1 MWGFWFFPTSY
12 LLWWYTM
19 NLAVIPARGGSKRI
33 PRKNIKLLHGKP
45 MIAYTIEAAQQSGV
59 FANVIVSTDDAEI
72 AEISKHYGA
81 EVPFLREATLAD
93 DHTPASLVTL
103 DALEKLD
110 TAGSNYRYVSQLMP
124 NCPLRNA
131 ADIQKSFEQ
140 FQHTNADTQLSV
152 NRFGWLNPWW
162 AFKMEQ
168 ANYKEHPNE
177 LSPLFPE
184 AFKTRS
190 QDLATL
196 YALTGALWWAKTD
209 ILRKEK
215 TFHTSTRTGFE
226 LSWQHALDIDDEED
240 WQMAEV
246 LLELSSRL

>member
-1 MWGFWFFPTSY
+1 
-12 LLWWYTM
+12 M

-45 MIAYTIEAAQQSGV
+45 MIAYTIEAALQSGV
-59 FANVIVSTDDAEI
+59 FERVVVSTDDAEI
-72 AEISKHYGA
+72 AEVSKQYGA

-110 TAGSNYRYVSQLMP
+110 ASGSTYKYVSQLMP
-124 NCPLRNA
+124 NCPLRTA
-131 ADIQKSFEQ
+131 EDIQKSFEQ
-140 FQHTNADTQLSV
+140 LQNTNADTQLSV

-168 ANYKEHPNE
+168 NNLE
-177 LSPLFPE
+177 PLFPE

-190 QDLATL
+190 QDLPTL

-209 ILRKEK
+209 VLRREK

-226 LSWQHALDIDDEED
+226 LFWQHALDIDDDDD

-246 LLELSSRL
+246 LLELAKR

>member
-1 MWGFWFFPTSY
+1 
-12 LLWWYTM
+12 M

-33 PRKNIKLLHGKP
+33 PRKNIKPLHGKP
-45 MIAYTIEAAQQSGV
+45 MIAYTIEAALQSGV
-59 FANVIVSTDDAEI
+59 FAKIIVSTDDAEI
-72 AEISKHYGA
+72 AEISQHYGA
-81 EVPFLREATLAD
+81 EVPFVREATLAD

-110 TAGSNYRYVSQLMP
+110 PSATVYTHVSQLMP
-124 NCPLRNA
+124 NCPLRDA
-131 ADIQKSFEQ
+131 EDIQKSLEQ
-140 FQHTNADTQLSV
+140 LHSTNADTQLSV

-162 AFKMEQ
+162 AFKMERE
-168 ANYKEHPNE
+168 KTLE
-177 LSPLFPE
+177 PLFPE

-196 YALTGALWWAKTD
+196 YALTGALWWAKAD
-209 ILRKEK
+209 VLRKEK

-226 LSWQHALDIDDEED
+226 LSWQHALDIDDEDD

-246 LLELSSRL
+246 LLGLIKR

>member
-1 MWGFWFFPTSY
+1 
-12 LLWWYTM
+12 M

-45 MIAYTIEAAQQSGV
+45 MIAYTIEAAMQSGV
-59 FANVIVSTDDAEI
+59 FEKVIVSTDDAEI
-72 AEISKHYGA
+72 AEISKRYGA
-81 EVPFLREATLAD
+81 EVPFVREATLAD

-103 DALEKLD
+103 DALGKLE
-110 TAGSNYRYVSQLMP
+110 ASSYIYKNVSQLMP
-124 NCPLRNA
+124 NCPLRDA
-131 ADIQKSFEQ
+131 KDIQKSFEQ
-140 FQHTNADTQLSV
+140 FQQTNADTQLSI

-168 ANYKEHPNE
+168 QNKLE
-177 LSPLFPE
+177 PLFPE

-209 ILRKEK
+209 VLRKEK
-215 TFHTSTRTGFE
+215 TFHTATRTGFE
-226 LSWQHALDIDDEED
+226 LSWQHALDIDDDDD

-246 LLELSSRL
+246 LLELSKR

>member
-1 MWGFWFFPTSY
+1 
-12 LLWWYTM
+12 M

-33 PRKNIKLLHGKP
+33 PRKNIKPLHGKP
-45 MIAYTIEAAQQSGV
+45 MIAYTIEAALQSGV
-59 FANVIVSTDDAEI
+59 FEKVIVSTDEAEI
-72 AEISKHYGA
+72 AKISKQYGA
-81 EVPFLREATLAD
+81 EVPFVREATLAD

-110 TAGSNYRYVSQLMP
+110 PSASTYTHVSQLMP

-131 ADIQKSFEQ
+131 EDIQKSFEQ
-140 FQHTNADTQLSV
+140 LQQTNADTQLSV

-162 AFKMEQ
+162 AFKMADKNDKGGQNILE
-168 ANYKEHPNE
+168 
-177 LSPLFPE
+177 PLFPE

-190 QDLATL
+190 QDLPTL
-196 YALTGALWWAKTD
+196 FALTGALWWAKTD
-209 ILRKEK
+209 VLRKEK
-215 TFHTSTRTGFE
+215 TFHTATRTGFE

-246 LLELSSRL
+246 LLELSK

>member
-1 MWGFWFFPTSY
+1 
-12 LLWWYTM
+12 M

-33 PRKNIKLLHGKP
+33 PRKNIKLLRGKP
-45 MIAYTIEAAQQSGV
+45 MIAYTIEAALQSDV
-59 FANVIVSTDDAEI
+59 FEKVIVSTDDAEI
-72 AEISKHYGA
+72 AEVSKHYGA
-81 EVPFLREATLAD
+81 EIPFVREATLAD

-103 DALEKLD
+103 DALERLEAD
-110 TAGSNYRYVSQLMP
+110 GSKYTYVSQLMP
-124 NCPLRNA
+124 NCPLRTA
-131 ADIQKSFEQ
+131 EDIQKSFEQ
-140 FQHTNADTQLSV
+140 LKQTNADTQLSV

-168 ANYKEHPNE
+168 NKLE
-177 LSPLFPE
+177 PLFPE

-209 ILRKEK
+209 VLRREN
-215 TFHTSTRTGFE
+215 TFHTNTRTGFE
-226 LSWQHALDIDDEED
+226 LSWQHALDIDDDDD

-246 LLELSSRL
+246 LLELSKR

>member
-1 MWGFWFFPTSY
+1 
-12 LLWWYTM
+12 
-19 NLAVIPARGGSKRI
+19 
-33 PRKNIKLLHGKP
+33 
-45 MIAYTIEAAQQSGV
+45 MIVYTIEAALQSGV
-59 FANVIVSTDDAEI
+59 FERVIVSTDDAEI
-72 AEISKHYGA
+72 AEVSKHYGA
-81 EVPFLREATLAD
+81 EVPFVREATLAD

-103 DALEKLD
+103 DALERLD
-110 TAGSNYRYVSQLMP
+110 ADGSRYQYISQLMP
-124 NCPLRNA
+124 NCPLRSA
-131 ADIQKSFEQ
+131 EDIQKSFERLQ
-140 FQHTNADTQLSV
+140 QTNADTQLSV

-162 AFKMEQ
+162 AFKMEHS
-168 ANYKEHPNE
+168 NTEHPNE

-209 ILRKEK
+209 LLRREK

-226 LSWQHALDIDDEED
+226 LSWQHALDIDDDED

-246 LLELSSRL
+246 LLELAKR

>member
-1 MWGFWFFPTSY
+1 
-12 LLWWYTM
+12 M

-45 MIAYTIEAAQQSGV
+45 MIAYTIEAALQSGV
-59 FANVIVSTDDAEI
+59 FEKVIVSTDDAEI
-72 AEISKHYGA
+72 AEISREFGA
-81 EVPFLREATLAD
+81 EVPFVREATLAD

-110 TAGSNYRYVSQLMP
+110 ANGSIYTYVSQLMP
-124 NCPLRNA
+124 NCPLRTA
-131 ADIQKSFEQ
+131 EDIQKSFEQ
-140 FQHTNADTQLSV
+140 LQQTKADTQLSV

-162 AFKMEQ
+162 AFKMESQ
-168 ANYKEHPNE
+168 N

-209 ILRKEK
+209 VLRREK
-215 TFHTSTRTGFE
+215 TFHTATRTGFE
-226 LSWQHALDIDDEED
+226 LSWQHALDIDDDDD

-246 LLELSSRL
+246 LLELSKR

>member
-1 MWGFWFFPTSY
+1 
-12 LLWWYTM
+12 M

-45 MIAYTIEAAQQSGV
+45 MIAYTVEAALQSGV
-59 FANVIVSTDDAEI
+59 FDKVVVSTDDAEI
-72 AEISKHYGA
+72 AEISKQFGA
-81 EVPFLREATLAD
+81 DVPFVREASLAD

-110 TAGSNYRYVSQLMP
+110 PTGSIYTYVSQLMP
-124 NCPLRNA
+124 NCPLRTA
-131 ADIQKSFEQ
+131 EDIQRSFEKLLE
-140 FQHTNADTQLSV
+140 TNADTQFSV

-162 AFKMEQ
+162 AFKVESQ
-168 ANYKEHPNE
+168 TLE
-177 LSPLFPE
+177 PLFPE

-190 QDLATL
+190 QDLPTL

-209 ILRKEK
+209 VLRREK
-215 TFHTSTRTGFE
+215 TFHTAMRTGFE
-226 LSWQHALDIDDEED
+226 LSWQHALDIDDEDD

-246 LLELSSRL
+246 LLKL